1 MTALTAEGRGENK
14 NVVRLYLLPNA
25 AQAACYRRKAC
36 AVSKTTVRIRQ
47 NWSTVQPA
55 DKMVRVMQLAFLQVG
70 YCRTP
75 NSTHKAPLL
84 TCQSFQTTKKRSFLQ
99 LGHCVL
105 LRPCVPQSL
114 YPVSSLCTAV
124 PVSCIVPVYRSPSI
138 LHRPCV
144 PQSLYPVSSMCTA
157 VPVSCIVPVYR
168 SPYIVPVYR
177 SPCILYRPCVPQSLY
192 SPCVQQSLYSPYVP

>member
-1 MTALTAEGRGENK
+1 MPTIWYDIYGDIKWMINTPTHSLSFRTVWQTTPNSITTNVVMTALTAEGRGENK

-114 YPVSSLCTAV
+114 YPVSSLCTAI
-124 PVSCIVPVYRSPSI
+124 PV
-138 LHRPCV
+138 
-144 PQSLYPVSSMCTA
+144 QSV
-157 VPVSCIVPVYR
+157 
-168 SPYIVPVYR
+168 
-177 SPCILYRPCVPQSLY
+177 Y
-192 SPCVQQSLYSPYVP
+192 SPCVP